1 MVQTNSPASRRA
13 LIQGIA
19 ALGVLMICS
28 AGMLL
33 RLEPFATWY
42 YAMAW
47 WPFIFVLDAMVLWKK
62 GDSLLW
68 KNPREFFLLAVLSV
82 PVWLFFELYNL
93 ALHNWYYVGS
103 SPSWVARWVGYT
115 VCFATVLPAIFE
127 AKELMGASGIVP
139 EVRIAAVRQGRL
151 LAPCLMCAGFLCMI
165 LPILIPGYGF
175 PLIWIGLVLLLDPV
189 NQRWG
194 EPSLLQELERGSMT
208 TSLRLLAGGLLCG
221 LAWELFNV
229 QAVCKWIYTVPY
241 FEETKLFEMPL
252 AGFLGFPPF
261 AVECYVIVQF
271 IKGAIKRI
279 KGLVFKG
286 ALLGLAFVGS
296 LGMFRLLD
304 LYTVNSLHP
313 LLQDLKDLA
322 PQEARVLEQAGI
334 KRLDLW
340 ILRPGARARE
350 SLALELLGATPEVV
364 AKWRAWAAM
373 AALKGMGTGNLRL
386 MLEAGISRLGDLA
399 QQEPKSLAQKLV
411 QIQKAKNWARQSPR
425 EAQVRLW
432 VREAKRICSGEVEP
446 AWPGCK

>member
-1 MVQTNSPASRRA
+1 MQTLSPASRRA
-13 LIQGIA
+13 PVQGVT
-19 ALGVLMICS
+19 ALGILVICS

-47 WPFIFVLDAMVLWKK
+47 WPFILILDALVLWKK

-68 KNPREFFLLAVLSV
+68 RNPREFFFLAILAI

-93 ALHNWYYVGS
+93 AIQNWYYVGA

-115 VCFATVLPAIFE
+115 VCFATVLPAVFE
-127 AKELMGASGIVP
+127 AKELMEAWGIVP
-139 EVRIAAVRQGRL
+139 ELRVGALRQGRL
-151 LAPCLMCAGFLCMI
+151 LSSSLMGMGLLCMI
-165 LPILIPGYGF
+165 LPILFPAYGF
-175 PLIWIGLVLLLDPV
+175 PLVWLGLIFLLEPV

-194 EPSLLQELERGSMT
+194 EPSLLEELGRGSIT
-208 TSLRLLAGGLLCG
+208 TGMRLLAGGLLCG
-221 LAWELFNV
+221 MAWELFNV
-229 QAVCKWIYTVPY
+229 QALCKWIYTVPH
-241 FEETKLFEMPL
+241 FEESKLFEMPL

-261 AVECYVIVQF
+261 AVECYIVVQF

-279 KGLVFKG
+279 KGSALKWALV
-286 ALLGLAFVGS
+286 GLTSVGS
-296 LGMFRLLD
+296 LGMFRLVD
-304 LYTVNSLHP
+304 LHTVNSLYP
-313 LLQDLKDLA
+313 LLEDLKELA
-322 PQEARVLEQAGI
+322 PQEARVLEQAGV

-340 ILRPGARARE
+340 MLRPGSRARE

-386 MLEAGISRLGDLA
+386 MMEAGISRLGDLA
-399 QQEPKSLAQKLV
+399 KQEPQALAKTLRE
-411 QIQKAKNWARQSPR
+411 IQEAKAWARQPPR
-425 EAQVRLW
+425 DAQVRLW
-432 VREAKRICSGEVEP
+432 VREAKRVCAGEVEP